1 MAGISQSTRSQSNPS
16 THLERHIQLHVYL
29 VRGAAAQLMEAVLK
43 HVLTAHGNAQ
53 AAVRAWRVVVLPDL
67 GAEVGLCHTW
77 VCAVCVRMCVFVCV
91 HVCACVRACV
101 RACVCV
107 CVRVCVCVC
116 DPESHRRNL
125 KTPML
130 PCISRVRSPR
140 LHRHNFKAPF
150 LLASHVRA
158 LLGSTV
164 VTTWGMCNLPR
175 R

>member
-77 VCAVCVRMCVFVCV
+77 VCAVCVRMCVFVCAYV
-91 HVCACVRACV
+91 GVW
-101 RACVCV
+101 VCV
-107 CVRVCVCVC
+107 CVWVGVCVLVLAGIPGLCAMREIP
-116 DPESHRRNL
+116 D
-125 KTPML
+125 
-130 PCISRVRSPR
+130 SR
-140 LHRHNFKAPF
+140 L
-150 LLASHVRA
+150 
-158 LLGSTV
+158 
-164 VTTWGMCNLPR
+164 
-175 R
+175 